1 MAIARAVLKDPKIL
15 LLDEATS
22 ALDAESEAL
31 VQDAL
36 KKLMVGRTTI
46 VVAHRLSTI
55 RDSNV
60 ICVLEKGRIVELG
73 THEELLMKRHQYFS
87 LVAKQMDE
95 AELIDVHRRADALEA
110 RRGLMQSK

>member
-60 ICVLEKGRIVELG
+60 ICVLEKGQIVELG
-73 THEELLMKRHQYFS
+73 THAELLMKRHQYFS
-87 LVAKQMDE
+87 LVAKQMD
-95 AELIDVHRRADALEA
+95 DTKY
-110 RRGLMQSK
+110 S